1 MFRHGWSMGLF
12 QASFCKICASLA
24 RAPTRWSQLIKK
36 NSSKIRG
43 LSMILPQKWLPPLR
57 IMFEQ
62 LNCRLRAAALRS
74 FPQQFMGDDNG

>member
-1 MFRHGWSMGLF
+1 LVNGFIPGEFLKDR
-12 QASFCKICASLA
+12 
-24 RAPTRWSQLIKK
+24 RQLSAHSNEMESTDLK
-36 NSSKIRG
+36 NSSNIIG